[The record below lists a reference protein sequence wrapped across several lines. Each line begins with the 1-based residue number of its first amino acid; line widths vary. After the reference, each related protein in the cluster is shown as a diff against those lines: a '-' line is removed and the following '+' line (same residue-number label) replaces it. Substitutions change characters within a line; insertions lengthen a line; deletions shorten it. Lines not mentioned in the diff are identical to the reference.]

1 MNENRAFTLLEVLIS
16 LSILSIVAVIS
27 VQQIGRQ
34 QESIA
39 FNLWQDTVIYKERE
53 ILTNIIQ
60 SKNYEQSGTLAP
72 ENPKISWKSEIK
84 TIDGQYQLK
93 ILSVNFKNENSKSG
107 QSVIME
113 YILP

>member
-34 QESIA
+34 
-39 FNLWQDTVIYKERE
+39 
-53 ILTNIIQ
+53 Q

-107 QSVIME
+107 QSVTME